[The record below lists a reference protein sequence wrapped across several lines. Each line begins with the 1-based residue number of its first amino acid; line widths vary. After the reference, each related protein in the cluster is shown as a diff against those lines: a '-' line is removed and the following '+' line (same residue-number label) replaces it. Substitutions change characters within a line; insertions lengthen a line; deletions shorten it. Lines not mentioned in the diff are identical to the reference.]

1 MAKKERIDMKILLAT
16 NNVHKVLE
24 FKDMVKDYSL
34 YSFGDVLEPF
44 EIEEN
49 GKSFKE
55 NALIKARAVFNA
67 LSQEQKNDFI
77 VLSDDSGICVDALGG
92 KPGIYSARFST
103 KGDDKSNREKLLSKM
118 KELNICESKAHYKAA
133 IALVTLNGEYVTQ
146 ASMHGKVI
154 DKEKGDKGFGY
165 DSLFIP
171 KGYKQTLAELESSK
185 KNKISHRFKAMD
197 LALIILEMIKREKE
211 R

>member
-1 MAKKERIDMKILLAT
+1 MKILLAT
-16 NNVHKVLE
+16 NNAHKVLE
-24 FKDMVKDYSL
+24 FKDMIKNYPL

-67 LSQEQKNDFI
+67 LNQKQKKDFI
-77 VLSDDSGICVDALGG
+77 VLSDDSGICVDALDG
-92 KPGIYSARFST
+92 KPGIYSARFSIQS
-103 KGDDKSNREKLLSKM
+103 DDKSNREKLLSQM
-118 KELNICESKAHYKAA
+118 KNLNISESKAHYKAA
-133 IALVTLNGEYVTQ
+133 IALVDFNGEYVTQ

-154 DKEKGDKGFGY
+154 NKEKGDKGFGY

-171 KGYKQTLAELESSK
+171 KGFEQTLAELEPNQ
-185 KNKISHRFKAMD
+185 KNKISHRFKAME
-197 LALIILEMIKREKE
+197 LALIILEMIKKEKE